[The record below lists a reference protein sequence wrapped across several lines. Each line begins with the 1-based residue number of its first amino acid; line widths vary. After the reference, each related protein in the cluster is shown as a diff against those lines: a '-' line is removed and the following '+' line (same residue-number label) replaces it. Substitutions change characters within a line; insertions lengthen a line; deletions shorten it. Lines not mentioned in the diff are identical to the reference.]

1 MIFDKAYT
9 LGVLPV
15 ESNIL
20 SAVVI
25 LIICSISVGLIL
37 YGNRKK
43 NRKLNWLG
51 FALLLL
57 GVFVF
62 LDRFPQYANTFS
74 AWAMLVLAIAAF
86 MAIDENRRLREENRC
101 MRAEDRELDSKRRR
115 VDDVQNWINE
125 VFKLRAESFIPFD
138 EFDTVEMK
146 RRASELFRILA
157 NSRWVKIEAMRLD
170 LEVKGEIKLLD
181 KVNRLLFILE
191 NTAPKD
197 LGDLPMQ
204 VQVDIEKE
212 CTEALEHIS
221 AIKAKLLV

>member
-1 MIFDKAYT
+1 MEGYYVGQLI
-9 LGVLPV
+9 LVGVL
-15 ESNIL
+15 
-20 SAVVI
+20 VVI
-25 LIICSISVGLIL
+25 TG
-37 YGNRKK
+37 YY
-43 NRKLNWLG
+43 
-51 FALLLL
+51 ALQTRRQANLLKDQ
-57 GVFVF
+57 VE
-62 LDRFPQYANTFS
+62 
-74 AWAMLVLAIAAF
+74 
-86 MAIDENRRLREENRC
+86 ENRRSRE
-101 MRAEDRELDSKRRR
+101 EDRESDSKRRR

-204 VQVDIEKE
+204 VKVDIEKE

>member
-1 MIFDKAYT
+1 MLYNWLIKHRYWAYGLVASFLIFTILVYVFKSYWLAGLIYEYIVYWST
-9 LGVLPV
+9 A
-15 ESNIL
+15 L
-20 SAVVI
+20 SAA
-25 LIICSISVGLIL
+25 
-37 YGNRKK
+37 
-43 NRKLNWLG
+43 
-51 FALLLL
+51 F
-57 GVFVF
+57 
-62 LDRFPQYANTFS
+62 
-74 AWAMLVLAIAAF
+74 MLVLAY
-86 MAIDENRRLREENRC
+86 MAYISITENRRV
-101 MRAEDRELDSKRRR
+101 RAEDKKSDYKRRR

-204 VQVDIEKE
+204 VQMDIEKE

>member
-1 MIFDKAYT
+1 MIH
-9 LGVLPV
+9 
-15 ESNIL
+15 NW
-20 SAVVI
+20 
-25 LIICSISVGLIL
+25 LIQH
-37 YGNRKK
+37 KK
-43 NRKLNWLG
+43 NAYGIAIGFFIFTILVYAFQSHWLVRHIYKYIDYW
-51 FALLLL
+51 AIP
-57 GVFVF
+57 V
-62 LDRFPQYANTFS
+62 S
-74 AWAMLVLAIAAF
+74 AAFMLVLAYMAYISIA
-86 MAIDENRRLREENRC
+86 ENRRI
-101 MRAEDRELDSKRRR
+101 RAEDKESDSRSRR
-115 VDDVQNWINE
+115 VNDVQNWVNE

-146 RRASELFRILA
+146 RRASELFRILE

-197 LGDLPMQ
+197 LGDLQMQ